1 MVVDISAINFFMP
14 VFSFLLVFL
23 IVYSVLK
30 KTEILGDSDFINTL
44 VSFIIPIIFLSFSSL
59 ELYVKTIVPWF
70 AVLLVCVF
78 LIMALTGLS
87 NKDIGSVLGAGFSK
101 VVIGILIIAFLIAAI
116 KVFNPIFHPDL
127 IITSGEGTS
136 LIEQIR
142 YSSEGKVFGTL
153 MLIIVSSAVAWV
165 ITKK

>member
-1 MVVDISAINFFMP
+1 
-14 VFSFLLVFL
+14 
-23 IVYSVLK
+23 
-30 KTEILGDSDFINTL
+30 
-44 VSFIIPIIFLSFSSL
+44 
-59 ELYVKTIVPWF
+59 
-70 AVLLVCVF
+70 
-78 LIMALTGLS
+78 MALTGLS
-87 NKDIGSVLGAGFSK
+87 NKDVGSVLGAGFSK

-136 LIEQIR
+136 LVEQIR